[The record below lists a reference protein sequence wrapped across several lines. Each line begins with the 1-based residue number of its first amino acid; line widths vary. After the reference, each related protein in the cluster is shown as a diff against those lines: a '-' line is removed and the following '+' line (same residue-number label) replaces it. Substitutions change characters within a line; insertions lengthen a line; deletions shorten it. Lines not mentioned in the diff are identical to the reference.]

1 MYYIP
6 IPMIEDEIFDF
17 WKFFAGIGL
26 FLWGMHQLETAI
38 KELGGKSFRHLLQRF
53 TDAAWKGILVGTL
66 ITAILQSSS
75 LVTLMV
81 LAFLGAGVINLK
93 NAIGVILGAN
103 LGTTVT
109 AWIVATLG
117 FKMSIAAF
125 SMPFLGIGSLLFLFA
140 SNRPFLRN
148 LGVFS
153 VGFGLL
159 FLGLDFMKTSIE
171 AVSDQIDLSEFH
183 DYGLWIYLIIGI
195 VITALIQSSSAM
207 VVIILSTMSAGMIG
221 LTEGAV
227 LVIGANIGTTITVGI
242 GSLNG
247 PADKKRL
254 ALAHFLF
261 NVITGLLIFSFI
273 RPLIDITIF
282 IFSISDPLMELVLL
296 NTIINLIGIVIFFP
310 FIPKLEKWLKKRFS
324 KFEPQGVSIYTKKVS
339 PKVPEAAIAALE
351 KDIQLAL
358 EKTIEFMINVWN
370 VGEADK
376 ENVSIWR
383 KILQQPYDLA
393 AQYKDIKNLEDELTK
408 YHLLVQEEN
417 LSTLEA
423 QKLTSLMLALR
434 TMVYGAKDLKDV
446 MHNIQDMEDEED
458 MLVREYYD
466 ELKSFS
472 FDFLNKI
479 REYILQEDFS
489 EEVPDWIGEN
499 GKSYKK
505 FISELYQK
513 IKAKPM
519 EFPVSTLTNVIKQVV
534 SGLDNLGSAV
544 IHWKHLK
551 KDVID
556 II

>member
-1 MYYIP
+1 
-6 IPMIEDEIFDF
+6 MIQDDIFDF

-26 FLWGMHQLETAI
+26 FLWGMHQLESAI

-53 TDAAWKGILVGTL
+53 TDTAWKGVLVGTL

-93 NAIGVILGAN
+93 NSLGVIMGAN

-117 FKMSIAAF
+117 FKMSVASF
-125 SMPFLGIGSLLFLFA
+125 SMPFLGFGSLLFLFL
-140 SNRPFLRN
+140 SRRPFLRN

-159 FLGLDFMKTSIE
+159 FLGLDFMKTAIE
-171 AVSDQIDLSEFH
+171 AVADQINLSEFH
-183 DYGLWIYLIIGI
+183 AYGLWIYLIIGL

-207 VVIILSTMSAGMIG
+207 VVIILSAMSAGVIE

-247 PADKKRL
+247 TADKKRL

-261 NVITGLLIFSFI
+261 NLITGLLIFSFI
-273 RPLIDITIF
+273 RPLIDVTMSV
-282 IFSISDPLMELVLL
+282 FSISDPLMELVLL
-296 NTIINLIGIVIFFP
+296 NTIINLIGIILFFP

-324 KFEPQGVSIYTKKVS
+324 KFEPKGISIYTKNVS
-339 PKVPEAAIAALE
+339 PQVPEAAIAALE
-351 KDIQLAL
+351 KDIHLAF
-358 EKTIEFMINVWN
+358 EKTIEFMVNVWN
-370 VGEADK
+370 VGEIDK

-393 AQYKDIKNLEDELTK
+393 AQYNEIKNLEDELTK

-423 QKLTSLMLALR
+423 QKLTSLMLSLR

-458 MLVREYYD
+458 LLVREYYD
-466 ELKSFS
+466 ELKSFT
-472 FDFLNKI
+472 FDFLKEI
-479 REYILQEDFS
+479 REYILREEYSD
-489 EEVPDWIGEN
+489 EVPDWIGEN
-499 GKSYKK
+499 GKHYKK

-513 IKAKPM
+513 IKIKPM

-544 IHWKHLK
+544 IHWKHQK

-556 II
+556 MI

>member
-1 MYYIP
+1 
-6 IPMIEDEIFDF
+6 MIQDEIFDF
-17 WKFFAGIGL
+17 WKFLAGIGL

-53 TDAAWKGILVGTL
+53 TNTAWKGILIGTL

-117 FKMSIAAF
+117 FKLSVAAF
-125 SMPFLGIGSLLFLFA
+125 SMPFLGLGSLLFLFS

-148 LGVFS
+148 IGSFS

-159 FLGLDFMKTSIE
+159 FLGLDFMKTAIE
-171 AVSDQIDLSEFH
+171 AVADQIDLSEFH
-183 DYGLWIYLIIGI
+183 AYGLWIYLVIGI

-207 VVIILSTMSAGMIG
+207 VVIILSAMSAGVIE

-227 LVIGANIGTTITVGI
+227 LIIGANIGTTVTVGI

-273 RPLIDITIF
+273 RPLIGVTMTV
-282 IFSISDPLMELVLL
+282 FSISDPLMELVLL
-296 NTIINLIGIVIFFP
+296 NTIINMIGIILFFP
-310 FIPKLEKWLKKRFS
+310 FIPKLEKWLKKRFTIY
-324 KFEPQGVSIYTKKVS
+324 EPKGISVYTKNVS
-339 PKVPEAAIAALE
+339 PQVPEAAIAALE
-351 KDIQLAL
+351 KDIHLAF

-370 VGEADK
+370 VGESEK

-383 KILQQPYDLA
+383 KILQQPYDLMG
-393 AQYKDIKNLEDELTK
+393 QYKEIKSLEDELTK
-408 YHLLVQEEN
+408 YHLILQEEN
-417 LSTLEA
+417 LSMVEA

-446 MHNIQDMEDEED
+446 MHNISDMEDEED
-458 MLVREYYD
+458 RLVREYYD
-466 ELKSFS
+466 ELKSFT
-472 FDFLNKI
+472 FDFLEKI
-479 REYILQEDFS
+479 RGYILQEKFPKD
-489 EEVPDWIGEN
+489 VPDWIGEN
-499 GKSYKK
+499 GKEYKK
-505 FISELYQK
+505 LISGLYQK
-513 IKAKPM
+513 IKVKPM

-544 IHWKHLK
+544 IHWKHQK

-556 II
+556 IG

>member
-1 MYYIP
+1 
-6 IPMIEDEIFDF
+6 MIQDDIFDF
-17 WKFFAGIGL
+17 WKFLAGIGL
-26 FLWGMHQLETAI
+26 FLWGMYQLETAI

-53 TDAAWKGILVGTL
+53 TDTAWKGILVGTL

-117 FKMSIAAF
+117 FKMSVAAF
-125 SMPFLGIGSLLFLFA
+125 SMPFLGLGSLLFLFA
-140 SNRPFLRN
+140 SGRPLLRN
-148 LGVFS
+148 IGAFS

-159 FLGLDFMKTSIE
+159 FLGLDFMKTAIE
-171 AVSDQIDLSEFH
+171 AVADQIDLSEFH
-183 DYGLWIYLIIGI
+183 EYGLWIYLIIGI

-207 VVIILSTMSAGMIG
+207 VVIILSTMSAGMIE

-227 LVIGANIGTTITVGI
+227 LVIGANIGTTVTVGI

-247 PADKKRL
+247 SADKKRL

-273 RPLIDITIF
+273 RPLIDITMS

-296 NTIINLIGIVIFFP
+296 NTIINLVGIVLFFP

-324 KFEPQGVSIYTKKVS
+324 KFEPKGISVYTKNVS

-351 KDIQLAL
+351 KDIHLAF

-370 VGEADK
+370 VGESDN
-376 ENVSIWR
+376 ENVSFWR
-383 KILQQPYDLA
+383 KILQQPHDLSG
-393 AQYKDIKNLEDELTK
+393 QYKEIKNLEDELTK

-417 LSTLEA
+417 LSIIEA

-458 MLVREYYD
+458 ILVREYYD
-466 ELKSFS
+466 ELKAFT
-472 FDFLNKI
+472 FDFLKKI
-479 REYILQEDFS
+479 KEYILREDFS
-489 EEVPDWIGEN
+489 DEVPDWIGEN
-499 GKSYKK
+499 GKHYKK

-513 IKAKPM
+513 IKVKPM

-544 IHWKHLK
+544 IHWKHQK

-556 II
+556 MI

>member
-1 MYYIP
+1 
-6 IPMIEDEIFDF
+6 MIQDDIFDF
-17 WKFFAGIGL
+17 WKFLAGIGL

-38 KELGGKSFRHLLQRF
+38 KELGGKTFRHLLQRF
-53 TDAAWKGILVGTL
+53 TDTAWKGILVGTL

-117 FKMSIAAF
+117 FKMSVAAF
-125 SMPFLGIGSLLFLFA
+125 SMPFLGLGSLLFLFA
-140 SNRPFLRN
+140 SSRPLLRN
-148 LGVFS
+148 IGAFS

-159 FLGLDFMKTSIE
+159 FLGLDFMKTAIE
-171 AVSDQIDLSEFH
+171 AVADQIDLDEFH
-183 DYGLWIYLIIGI
+183 AYGLWIYLVIGI

-207 VVIILSTMSAGMIG
+207 VVIILSAMSAGVIE

-227 LVIGANIGTTITVGI
+227 LIIGANIGTTVTVGI

-247 PADKKRL
+247 SADKKRL

-261 NVITGLLIFSFI
+261 NVITGLLVFSFI
-273 RPLIDITIF
+273 RPLIDITMSV
-282 IFSISDPLMELVLL
+282 FSISDPLMELVLL
-296 NTIINLIGIVIFFP
+296 NTIINLIGIVLFLP

-324 KFEPQGVSIYTKKVS
+324 KFEPKGISVFTKNVN

-351 KDIQLAL
+351 KDIHLAF

-370 VGEADK
+370 VGESDK

-393 AQYKDIKNLEDELTK
+393 GQYKEIKILEDELTK
-408 YHLLVQEEN
+408 YHILVQEEN
-417 LSTLEA
+417 LSIVEA

-434 TMVYGAKDLKDV
+434 TIVYGAKDLKDV
-446 MHNIQDMEDEED
+446 MHNINDMEDEED
-458 MLVREYYD
+458 ELVREFYD
-466 ELKSFS
+466 ELKGFT
-472 FDFLNKI
+472 FDFLKKM
-479 REYILQEDFS
+479 REYILHEKFS
-489 EEVPDWIGEN
+489 HEIPDWIGEN
-499 GKSYKK
+499 GKYYKK
-505 FISELYQK
+505 FISDLYQK
-513 IKAKPM
+513 IKTKPM

-544 IHWKHLK
+544 IHWKHQK

-556 II
+556 VI

>member
-1 MYYIP
+1 
-6 IPMIEDEIFDF
+6 MIQEEIFDF
-17 WKFFAGIGL
+17 WKFLAGIGL

-38 KELGGKSFRHLLQRF
+38 KELGGKSLRHLLQRF
-53 TDAAWKGILVGTL
+53 TDSAWKGILIGIL

-81 LAFLGAGVINLK
+81 LAFLGAGIINLK
-93 NAIGVILGAN
+93 NALGVIMGAN

-117 FKMSIAAF
+117 FKLSVASF
-125 SMPFLGIGSLLFLFA
+125 SMPFLGLGSLLFLFF
-140 SNRPFLRN
+140 SSRPFFRN

-159 FLGLDFMKTSIE
+159 FLGLDFMKTAIE
-171 AVSDQIDLSEFH
+171 AVADQINLSEFH
-183 DYGLWIYLIIGI
+183 AYGLWIYLVIGL

-207 VVIILSTMSAGMIG
+207 VVIILSAMSAGVIE
-221 LTEGAV
+221 LTEGAA
-227 LVIGANIGTTITVGI
+227 LVIGANIGTTVTVGI

-261 NVITGLLIFSFI
+261 NLITGLLVFSFI
-273 RPLIDITIF
+273 RPLIDLTVL
-282 IFSISDPLMELVLL
+282 IFSVSDPLMELVLL
-296 NTIINLIGIVIFFP
+296 NTIINLIGIILFFP
-310 FIPKLEKWLKKRFS
+310 FIPKLEKWLKKRFV
-324 KFEPQGVSIYTKKVS
+324 KFEPKGVSIYTKNVS
-339 PKVPEAAIAALE
+339 PQVPEAAIAALE
-351 KDIQLAL
+351 KDIHLAL
-358 EKTIEFMINVWN
+358 EKTIDFMINVWN
-370 VGEADK
+370 VGEADQ

-393 AQYKDIKNLEDELTK
+393 AQYKEIKNLEDELTK

-458 MLVREYYD
+458 LLVREYYN
-466 ELKSFS
+466 ELKAFT
-472 FDFLNKI
+472 FDFLKKI
-479 REYILQEDFS
+479 REYILLKDHTA
-489 EEVPDWIGEN
+489 EVPDWIGEN
-499 GKSYKK
+499 GKQYKK
-505 FISELYQK
+505 FIAELYQR
-513 IKAKPM
+513 IRTKPM

-556 II
+556 A

>member
-1 MYYIP
+1 
-6 IPMIEDEIFDF
+6 MIQDEIFDF
-17 WKFFAGIGL
+17 WKFLAGIGL

-53 TDAAWKGILVGTL
+53 TNTAWKGILIGTL

-117 FKMSIAAF
+117 FKLSVASF
-125 SMPFLGIGSLLFLFA
+125 SMPFLGLGSLLFLFS
-140 SNRPFLRN
+140 SNRPFIRN
-148 LGVFS
+148 IGAFS

-159 FLGLDFMKTSIE
+159 FLGLDFMKTAIE
-171 AVSDQIDLSEFH
+171 AVADQIDLSEFH
-183 DYGLWIYLIIGI
+183 AYGLWIYLLIGL

-207 VVIILSTMSAGMIG
+207 VVIILSAMSAGVIE

-227 LVIGANIGTTITVGI
+227 LIIGANIGTTITVGI
-242 GSLNG
+242 GSLKG

-261 NVITGLLIFSFI
+261 NVITGLLVFSFI
-273 RPLIDITIF
+273 RILIDVTMSA
-282 IFSISDPLMELVLL
+282 FSISDPLMELVFL
-296 NTIINLIGIVIFFP
+296 NTMLNLIGIVLFFP
-310 FIPKLEKWLKKRFS
+310 FIPKLEKWLKRRFS
-324 KFEPQGVSIYTKKVS
+324 KSEPKGISVYTKNVN
-339 PKVPEAAIAALE
+339 PQVPEAAIAALE
-351 KDIQLAL
+351 KDIHLAF
-358 EKTIEFMINVWN
+358 EKTMEFMINVWN
-370 VGEADK
+370 IGESER

-383 KILQQPYDLA
+383 KILQQPYDLMG
-393 AQYKDIKNLEDELTK
+393 QYKEIKNLEDELTK

-417 LSTLEA
+417 LSLEEA

-446 MHNIQDMEDEED
+446 MHNISDMEDEED
-458 MLVREYYD
+458 SLVREYYD
-466 ELKSFS
+466 NLKLFT
-472 FDFLNKI
+472 FDFLKKI
-479 REYILQEDFS
+479 REYIAQEDLP
-489 EEVPDWIGEN
+489 ENVPDWIGEN
-499 GKSYKK
+499 GKEYKK
-505 FISELYQK
+505 LISGLYQK
-513 IKAKPM
+513 IKVNPM

-544 IHWKHLK
+544 IHWKHQK

-556 II
+556 ID

>member
-1 MYYIP
+1 
-6 IPMIEDEIFDF
+6 MIQDEIFDF
-17 WKFFAGIGL
+17 WKFLAGIGL

-53 TDAAWKGILVGTL
+53 TDTALKGILVGAL

-117 FKMSIAAF
+117 FKMSVAAF
-125 SMPFLGIGSLLFLFA
+125 SMPFLGLGSLLFLFA
-140 SNRPFLRN
+140 SGRPLLRN
-148 LGVFS
+148 IGAFS

-159 FLGLDFMKTSIE
+159 FLGLDFMKIAIE
-171 AVSDQIDLSEFH
+171 AVADQIDLSEFQA
-183 DYGLWIYLIIGI
+183 YGLWIYLVIGL
-195 VITALIQSSSAM
+195 VVTALIQSSSAM
-207 VVIILSTMSAGMIG
+207 IVIILSAMSAGVIG

-227 LVIGANIGTTITVGI
+227 LVIGANIGTTVTVGI

-247 PADKKRL
+247 SADKKRL

-273 RPLIDITIF
+273 GPLIDITMSV
-282 IFSISDPLMELVLL
+282 FSISDPLMELVLL
-296 NTIINLIGIVIFFP
+296 NTIINLIGIVLFFP

-324 KFEPQGVSIYTKKVS
+324 RFEPKGISIYTKNVS
-339 PKVPEAAIAALE
+339 PQVPEAAIAALE
-351 KDIQLAL
+351 KDIHLAL

-370 VGEADK
+370 VGESDQ

-383 KILQQPYDLA
+383 RILQQPYDLSV
-393 AQYKDIKNLEDELTK
+393 QYKEIKNLEDELTK

-458 MLVREYYD
+458 MLVREFYD
-466 ELKSFS
+466 ELKSFT
-472 FDFLNKI
+472 FDFLKKI
-479 REYILQEDFS
+479 REYILKKDFS
-489 EEVPDWIGEN
+489 DEVPDWIGQN
-499 GKSYKK
+499 GKCYKK

-513 IKAKPM
+513 IKVKPM

-534 SGLDNLGSAV
+534 SGMDNLGSAV
-544 IHWKHLK
+544 IHWKHQK

>member
-1 MYYIP
+1 
-6 IPMIEDEIFDF
+6 MIQDDIFDF
-17 WKFFAGIGL
+17 WKFLAGIGL

-53 TDAAWKGILVGTL
+53 TDNAWKGILVGTL

-81 LAFLGAGVINLK
+81 LAFLGAGVITLK

-117 FKMSIAAF
+117 FKMSVAAF
-125 SMPFLGIGSLLFLFA
+125 SMPFLGLGSLLFLFA
-140 SNRPFLRN
+140 SSRPLLRN
-148 LGVFS
+148 IGAFS

-159 FLGLDFMKTSIE
+159 FLGLDFMKTAIE
-171 AVSDQIDLSEFH
+171 AVADQIDLSEFH
-183 DYGLWIYLIIGI
+183 AYGLWIYLVIGL
-195 VITALIQSSSAM
+195 VVTALIQSSSAM
-207 VVIILSTMSAGMIG
+207 VVIILSAISAGVIG

-227 LVIGANIGTTITVGI
+227 LVIGANIGTTVTVGI

-247 PADKKRL
+247 SADKKRL

-273 RPLIDITIF
+273 RPLIDITMSV
-282 IFSISDPLMELVLL
+282 FSISDPLMELVLL
-296 NTIINLIGIVIFFP
+296 NTIINLIGIILFLP

-324 KFEPQGVSIYTKKVS
+324 KFEPKGISVFTKNVN
-339 PKVPEAAIAALE
+339 PQVPEAAIAALE
-351 KDIQLAL
+351 KDIHLAF
-358 EKTIEFMINVWN
+358 ENTIQFMINVWN
-370 VGEADK
+370 VGEGDK

-383 KILQQPYDLA
+383 KILQQPDDLA
-393 AQYKDIKNLEDELTK
+393 AQYKEIKILEDELTK
-408 YHLLVQEEN
+408 YHIMVQEEN
-417 LSTLEA
+417 LSILEA

-446 MHNIQDMEDEED
+446 MHNINDMEDEED
-458 MLVREYYD
+458 ELVREFYD
-466 ELKSFS
+466 ELKAFT
-472 FDFLNKI
+472 FDFLKKI
-479 REYILQEDFS
+479 REYIEQKKFPEDI
-489 EEVPDWIGEN
+489 PDWIGEN
-499 GKSYKK
+499 GKHYKK
-505 FISELYQK
+505 FISELYQQ
-513 IKAKPM
+513 IKTKPM

-544 IHWKHLK
+544 IHWKHQK

>member
-1 MYYIP
+1 
-6 IPMIEDEIFDF
+6 MIQDEIFDF

-53 TDAAWKGILVGTL
+53 TDTAWKGILVGTL

-117 FKMSIAAF
+117 FKMSVAAF
-125 SMPFLGIGSLLFLFA
+125 SMPFLGLGSLLFLFA
-140 SNRPFLRN
+140 SSRPLLRN
-148 LGVFS
+148 IGAFS

-159 FLGLDFMKTSIE
+159 FLGLDFMKTAIE
-171 AVSDQIDLSEFH
+171 AVADQIDLSEFQA
-183 DYGLWIYLIIGI
+183 YGLWIYLVIGL

-207 VVIILSTMSAGMIG
+207 VVIILSAMSAGVIE

-227 LVIGANIGTTITVGI
+227 LIIGANIGTTVTVGI

-261 NVITGLLIFSFI
+261 NVVTGLLVFSFI
-273 RPLIDITIF
+273 SPLIEVTMSV
-282 IFSISDPLMELVLL
+282 FSISDPLMELVLL
-296 NTIINLIGIVIFFP
+296 NTIINLIGIVLFLP

-324 KFEPQGVSIYTKKVS
+324 KFEPKGLTFYTKNVS
-339 PKVPEAAIAALE
+339 PQVPEAAIAALE
-351 KDIQLAL
+351 KDIHLAF
-358 EKTIEFMINVWN
+358 EKTIEFIINVWN
-370 VGEADK
+370 VGESEK

-393 AQYKDIKNLEDELTK
+393 GQYKEIKNLEDELTK

-417 LSTLEA
+417 LSIAEA

-434 TMVYGAKDLKDV
+434 TMVYGAKDIKDV
-446 MHNIQDMEDEED
+446 MHNIHDMEDEED
-458 MLVREYYD
+458 KIVGEYYE
-466 ELKSFS
+466 ELKAFT
-472 FDFLNKI
+472 FDFLKKI
-479 REYILQEDFS
+479 REYILQENFS

-499 GKSYKK
+499 GKHYKK
-505 FISELYQK
+505 FISELYLK

-519 EFPVSTLTNVIKQVV
+519 EFPVSTLTNVIKQIV
-534 SGLDNLGSAV
+534 SGMDNLGSAV
-544 IHWKHLK
+544 IHWKHQK

-556 II
+556 IM